1 MRYSFLLITLLVAG
15 ISNLWGFT
23 PHPPCEKDTLLLA
36 QGPYLSGDTIC
47 YHSKIGVRIFPK
59 YDSFEYAVLAR
70 SLGLYLVGIVK
81 DTMVVITDNRK
92 YFYNNSL
99 QNLTTKELKKR
110 YKSKFKIDIQDRYD
124 RADYAILTNKTDT
137 LIFDRSGEDEL
148 FDLLAG
154 SVEGKFCDTD
164 DLQAGVYC
172 ANIASELGFVWDD
185 KYPVKHMVIM
195 CAGTDEGNTWY
206 DKYEIGHRRYIDKFP
221 GASTPLFYN
230 TILLNLDHDSSGKSF
245 VKRIRISWFRREES
259 LYKDYDFHDADE

>member
-23 PHPPCEKDTLLLA
+23 PHPPCEKDTLLFS
-36 QGPYLSGDTIC
+36 QGPYYSCDTMC

-81 DTMVVITDNRK
+81 DTMVVVTDNRK
-92 YFYNNSL
+92 YYYNNSL

-245 VKRIRISWFRREES
+245 VKRIRITWFRREES

>member
-23 PHPPCEKDTLLLA
+23 PHPPCEKDTLLFS
-36 QGPYLSGDTIC
+36 QGPYYSCDTMC

-59 YDSFEYAVLAR
+59 YDSFAVLAR

-81 DTMVVITDNRK
+81 DTMVVVTDNRK
-92 YFYNNSL
+92 YYYNNSL

-185 KYPVKHMVIM
+185 KYPVKHMLIM
-195 CAGTDEGNTWY
+195 RAGTEGNTWY
-206 DKYEIGHRRYIDKFP
+206 TKYEIGHRPFLDKEAFI
-221 GASTPLFYN
+221 PLFYD

-245 VKRIRISWFRREES
+245 VKRIGINWCNWE
-259 LYKDYDFHDADE
+259 

>member
-23 PHPPCEKDTLLLA
+23 PHPPCEKDTLLFS
-36 QGPYLSGDTIC
+36 QGPYYSCDTMC

-81 DTMVVITDNRK
+81 DTMVVVTDNRK
-92 YFYNNSL
+92 YYYNNSL

-206 DKYEIGHRRYIDKFP
+206 DKYEIGHRRYIDKLP
-221 GASTPLFYN
+221 VASTPLFYN
-230 TILLNLDHDSSGKSF
+230 TIFLNLDHDSSGKSF
-245 VKRIRISWFRREES
+245 VKRIGINWGNWE
-259 LYKDYDFHDADE
+259 

>member
-1 MRYSFLLITLLVAG
+1 
-15 ISNLWGFT
+15 
-23 PHPPCEKDTLLLA
+23 
-36 QGPYLSGDTIC
+36 
-47 YHSKIGVRIFPK
+47 
-59 YDSFEYAVLAR
+59 
-70 SLGLYLVGIVK
+70 
-81 DTMVVITDNRK
+81 MVVVTDNRK
-92 YFYNNSL
+92 YYYNNSL

-110 YKSKFKIDIQDRYD
+110 YKSKFNIDIQDRYD

-185 KYPVKHMVIM
+185 KYPVKHMLIM
-195 CAGTDEGNTWY
+195 RAGTEGNTWY
-206 DKYEIGHRRYIDKFP
+206 TKYEIGHRPFLDKEAFI
-221 GASTPLFYN
+221 PLFYD

-245 VKRIRISWFRREES
+245 VKRIGINWCNWE
-259 LYKDYDFHDADE
+259 

>member
-137 LIFDRSGEDEL
+137 LIFGRYMDDGVFSL
-148 FDLLAG
+148 TNG

-164 DLQAGVYC
+164 NLQAGVYC

-185 KYPVKHMVIM
+185 KYPVKHMLIM
-195 CAGTDEGNTWY
+195 RAGTEGNTWY
-206 DKYEIGHRRYIDKFP
+206 TKYEIGHRPFLDKEAFI
-221 GASTPLFYN
+221 PLFYD

-245 VKRIRISWFRREES
+245 VKRIGINWCNWE
-259 LYKDYDFHDADE
+259 

>member
-110 YKSKFKIDIQDRYD
+110 YRSKFKIYMEETSGP
-124 RADYAILTNKTDT
+124 ANYAILTNKTDT

-185 KYPVKHMVIM
+185 KYPVKHIVIM
-195 CAGTDEGNTWY
+195 RAGTEGNTWY
-206 DKYEIGHRRYIDKFP
+206 TKYEIGHRPFLDKEAFI
-221 GASTPLFYN
+221 PLFYD

-245 VKRIRISWFRREES
+245 VKRIGINWCNWE
-259 LYKDYDFHDADE
+259 

>member
-137 LIFDRSGEDEL
+137 LIFGRYMDDEVFSL
-148 FDLLAG
+148 TTG

-164 DLQAGVYC
+164 NLQAGVYC

-185 KYPVKHMVIM
+185 KYPVKHIVIM
-195 CAGTDEGNTWY
+195 RAGTEGNTWY
-206 DKYEIGHRRYIDKFP
+206 TKYEIGHRPFLDKEAFI
-221 GASTPLFYN
+221 PLFYD

-245 VKRIRISWFRREES
+245 VKRIGINWCNWE
-259 LYKDYDFHDADE
+259 

>member
-23 PHPPCEKDTLLLA
+23 PHPPCEKDTLLFS
-36 QGPYLSGDTIC
+36 QGPYYSCDTMC

-81 DTMVVITDNRK
+81 DTMVVVTDNRK
-92 YFYNNSL
+92 YYYNNSL

-206 DKYEIGHRRYIDKFP
+206 DKYEIGHRPFLDKEAFI
-221 GASTPLFYN
+221 PLFYD

-245 VKRIRISWFRREES
+245 VKRIGINWCNWE
-259 LYKDYDFHDADE
+259 

>member
-23 PHPPCEKDTLLLA
+23 PHPPCEKDTLLLS
-36 QGPYLSGDTIC
+36 QGPYYSCDTMC

-81 DTMVVITDNRK
+81 DTMVVVTDNRK
-92 YFYNNSL
+92 YYYNNSL

-245 VKRIRISWFRREES
+245 VKRIGINWCNWE
-259 LYKDYDFHDADE
+259 

>member
-23 PHPPCEKDTLLLA
+23 PHPPCEKDTLLFS
-36 QGPYLSGDTIC
+36 QGPYYSCDTMC

-81 DTMVVITDNRK
+81 DTMVVVTDNRK

-164 DLQAGVYC
+164 NLQAGVYC

-185 KYPVKHMVIM
+185 KYPVKHIVIM
-195 CAGTDEGNTWY
+195 RAGTEGNTWY
-206 DKYEIGHRRYIDKFP
+206 TKYEIGHRPFLDKEAFI
-221 GASTPLFYN
+221 PLFYD

-245 VKRIRISWFRREES
+245 VKRIRISWCYRDS

>member
-1 MRYSFLLITLLVAG
+1 M
-15 ISNLWGFT
+15 
-23 PHPPCEKDTLLLA
+23 
-36 QGPYLSGDTIC
+36 
-47 YHSKIGVRIFPK
+47 
-59 YDSFEYAVLAR
+59 
-70 SLGLYLVGIVK
+70 
-81 DTMVVITDNRK
+81 
-92 YFYNNSL
+92 
-99 QNLTTKELKKR
+99 KKR

-185 KYPVKHMVIM
+185 KYPVKHIVIM
-195 CAGTDEGNTWY
+195 RAGTEGNTWY
-206 DKYEIGHRRYIDKFP
+206 TKYEIGHRPFLDKEAFI
-221 GASTPLFYN
+221 PLFYD

-245 VKRIRISWFRREES
+245 VKRIRITWFRREES

>member
-23 PHPPCEKDTLLLA
+23 PHPPCEKDTLLFS
-36 QGPYLSGDTIC
+36 QGPYYSCDTMC

-110 YKSKFKIDIQDRYD
+110 YRSKFKIYMEETSGP
-124 RADYAILTNKTDT
+124 ANYAILTNKTDT

-185 KYPVKHMVIM
+185 KYPVKHMLIM
-195 CAGTDEGNTWY
+195 RAGTEGNTWY
-206 DKYEIGHRRYIDKFP
+206 TKYEIGHRPFLDKEAFI
-221 GASTPLFYN
+221 PLFYD
-230 TILLNLDHDSSGKSF
+230 TILLNLDHDSSGKSV

>member
-92 YFYNNSL
+92 YLYNNSL

-110 YKSKFKIDIQDRYD
+110 YRSKFKIYMEETSGP
-124 RADYAILTNKTDT
+124 ANYAILNNKTDT
-137 LIFDRSGEDEL
+137 LIFSRPGEDEL

-185 KYPVKHMVIM
+185 KYPVKHMLIM
-195 CAGTDEGNTWY
+195 RAGTEGNTWY
-206 DKYEIGHRRYIDKFP
+206 TKYEIGHRPFLDKEAFI
-221 GASTPLFYN
+221 PLFYD

-245 VKRIRISWFRREES
+245 VKRIGINWCNWE
-259 LYKDYDFHDADE
+259 

>member
-23 PHPPCEKDTLLLA
+23 PHPPCEKDTLLLS
-36 QGPYLSGDTIC
+36 QGPYYSCDTMC

-110 YKSKFKIDIQDRYD
+110 YRSKFKIYMEETSGP
-124 RADYAILTNKTDT
+124 ANYAILTNKTDT

-185 KYPVKHMVIM
+185 KYPVKHMLIM
-195 CAGTDEGNTWY
+195 RAGTEGNTWY
-206 DKYEIGHRRYIDKFP
+206 TKYEIGHRPFLDKEAFI
-221 GASTPLFYN
+221 PLFYD

-245 VKRIRISWFRREES
+245 VKRIRITWCYRDS

>member
-23 PHPPCEKDTLLLA
+23 PHPPCEKDTLLFS
-36 QGPYLSGDTIC
+36 QGPYYSCDTMC

-81 DTMVVITDNRK
+81 DTMVVVTDNRK
-92 YFYNNSL
+92 YYYNNSL

-245 VKRIRISWFRREES
+245 VKRIGINWCNWE
-259 LYKDYDFHDADE
+259 

>member
-23 PHPPCEKDTLLLA
+23 PHPPCEKDTLLFS
-36 QGPYLSGDTIC
+36 QGPYYSCDTMC

-81 DTMVVITDNRK
+81 DTMVVVTDNRK
-92 YFYNNSL
+92 YYYNNSL

-137 LIFDRSGEDEL
+137 LIFDRFMDDEVFSL
-148 FDLLAG
+148 TTG

-164 DLQAGVYC
+164 
-172 ANIASELGFVWDD
+172 
-185 KYPVKHMVIM
+185 
-195 CAGTDEGNTWY
+195 
-206 DKYEIGHRRYIDKFP
+206 
-221 GASTPLFYN
+221 
-230 TILLNLDHDSSGKSF
+230 NL
-245 VKRIRISWFRREES
+245 
-259 LYKDYDFHDADE
+259 

>member
-23 PHPPCEKDTLLLA
+23 PHPPCEKDTLLFS
-36 QGPYLSGDTIC
+36 QGPYYSCDTAWH
-47 YHSKIGVRIFPK
+47 YPKIGVRIFPK

-81 DTMVVITDNRK
+81 DTMVVVTDNRK
-92 YFYNNSL
+92 YYYNNSL

-137 LIFDRSGEDEL
+137 LIFDRDVDDEL

-245 VKRIRISWFRREES
+245 VKRIRITWFRREES

>member
-110 YKSKFKIDIQDRYD
+110 YRSKFKIYMEETSGP
-124 RADYAILTNKTDT
+124 ANYAILTNKTDT

-185 KYPVKHMVIM
+185 KYPVKHMLIM
-195 CAGTDEGNTWY
+195 RAGTEGNTWY
-206 DKYEIGHRRYIDKFP
+206 TKYEIGHRPFLDKEAFI
-221 GASTPLFYN
+221 PLFYD

-245 VKRIRISWFRREES
+245 VKRIGINWCNWE
-259 LYKDYDFHDADE
+259 

>member
-47 YHSKIGVRIFPK
+47 FHSKIGVRIFPK

-110 YKSKFKIDIQDRYD
+110 YRSKFKIYMEETSGP
-124 RADYAILTNKTDT
+124 ANYAILTNKTDT

-185 KYPVKHMVIM
+185 KYPVKHIVIM
-195 CAGTDEGNTWY
+195 RAGTEGNTWY
-206 DKYEIGHRRYIDKFP
+206 TKYEIGHRPFLDKEAFI
-221 GASTPLFYN
+221 PLFYD

-245 VKRIRISWFRREES
+245 VKRIGINWCNWE
-259 LYKDYDFHDADE
+259 

>member
-23 PHPPCEKDTLLLA
+23 PHPPCEKDTLLFS
-36 QGPYLSGDTIC
+36 QGPYYSCDTMC

-81 DTMVVITDNRK
+81 DTMVVVTDNRK
-92 YFYNNSL
+92 YYYNNSL

-206 DKYEIGHRRYIDKFP
+206 DKYEIGHRRYIDKLP
-221 GASTPLFYN
+221 VASTPLFYN
-230 TILLNLDHDSSGKSF
+230 TIFLNLDHDSSGKSF

>member
-1 MRYSFLLITLLVAG
+1 M
-15 ISNLWGFT
+15 
-23 PHPPCEKDTLLLA
+23 
-36 QGPYLSGDTIC
+36 
-47 YHSKIGVRIFPK
+47 RIFPK

-110 YKSKFKIDIQDRYD
+110 YRSKFKIYMEETSGP
-124 RADYAILTNKTDT
+124 ANYAILTNKTDT
-137 LIFDRSGEDEL
+137 LIFGRYMDDGVFSL
-148 FDLLAG
+148 TTG

-164 DLQAGVYC
+164 NLQAGVYC

>member
-23 PHPPCEKDTLLLA
+23 PHPPCEKDTLLFS
-36 QGPYLSGDTIC
+36 QGPYYSCDTMC

-81 DTMVVITDNRK
+81 DTMVVVTDNRK
-92 YFYNNSL
+92 YYYNNSL

-172 ANIASELGFVWDD
+172 ANIASELGFV
-185 KYPVKHMVIM
+185 
-195 CAGTDEGNTWY
+195 
-206 DKYEIGHRRYIDKFP
+206 
-221 GASTPLFYN
+221 
-230 TILLNLDHDSSGKSF
+230 
-245 VKRIRISWFRREES
+245 
-259 LYKDYDFHDADE
+259 

>member
-23 PHPPCEKDTLLLA
+23 PHPPCEKDTLLFS
-36 QGPYLSGDTIC
+36 QGPYYSCDTMC

-81 DTMVVITDNRK
+81 DTMVVVTDNRK
-92 YFYNNSL
+92 YYYNNSL